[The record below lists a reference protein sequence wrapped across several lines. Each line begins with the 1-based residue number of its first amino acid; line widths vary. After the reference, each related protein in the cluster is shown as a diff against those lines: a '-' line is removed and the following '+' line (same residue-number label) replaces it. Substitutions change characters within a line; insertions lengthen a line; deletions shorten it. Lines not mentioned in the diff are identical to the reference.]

1 MLRIFLAASFIIMMA
16 FAGPVFSQESK
27 QTVTPAAK
35 EAVRPAV
42 AATADAAPVVADT
55 AKATADAAPAAVV
68 EAAPALIQVDMNAE
82 GNVSLDFRDADIKN
96 VLKVLAYKSG
106 VNIIAGPEVVGLV
119 NIQLKNVPWKK
130 ALEVILATYGYSYD
144 QKGTIITVTTVE
156 NLRKRRED
164 AKSLADQEPLS
175 TESFILNYSKA
186 SEVKDS
192 IEKMKTARGSVN
204 FDKRTNVLIVS
215 DVETNLQMI
224 REVVKGLDAI
234 TPQVLIEAR
243 IIETTLNKGENMG
256 IDWNILASATGASR
270 PTTFPFST
278 HSSNQFVSGAD
289 FPITSAKYANP
300 FDKPGEFAFGTLNL
314 SQFSVALQMLKTR
327 SDVNTI
333 SNPRIVTLDNQP
345 AKITAGSQYPL
356 PKYIYNEQSASLQVS
371 GWDYIDIGVTF
382 LVTPHV
388 NGAGMVTLDI
398 EPTVTDILGYVTLES
413 TTVPQLSSETAKTS
427 VMIKDGDTLMI
438 AGLIKDKKTDTRKK
452 VPILGDI
459 PFFGL
464 PFQKKDSSVVKTE
477 LVIFMTP
484 HIITP
489 GIEKKADV
497 K

>member
-1 MLRIFLAASFIIMMA
+1 MLRTFFVIICLLGMMGVVPA
-16 FAGPVFSQESK
+16 FAQEDGLAS
-27 QTVTPAAK
+27 VASVK
-35 EAVRPAV
+35 EAVTPV
-42 AATADAAPVVADT
+42 VVNAATASVAVETPEPPPAVLQLDVNAA
-55 AKATADAAPAAVV
+55 
-68 EAAPALIQVDMNAE
+68 

-130 ALEVILATYGYSYD
+130 ALEVILATYGYSFE
-144 QKGTIITVTTVE
+144 QKGTIITVTTVD

-164 AKSLADQEPLS
+164 SKTLADQEPLS

-192 IEKMKTARGSVN
+192 IEKMKTPRGSVN

-224 REVVKGLDAI
+224 REVVKSLDAV
-234 TPQVLIEAR
+234 TPQVLIEAK

-256 IDWNILASATGASR
+256 IDWSIVASASGASR
-270 PTTFPFST
+270 PTTFPFTT
-278 HSSNQFVSGAD
+278 HTNNKYLSETD
-289 FPITSAKYANP
+289 FQDTSIEYKNP
-300 FDKPGEFAFGTLNL
+300 FDAKGAFTFGTLNL

-356 PKYIYNEQSASLQVS
+356 PKYVYNEQSGSLQIS
-371 GWDYIDIGVTF
+371 GWEYIDIGVTF

-388 NGAGMVTLDI
+388 NGAGVVTLDI
-398 EPTVTDILGYVTLES
+398 EPTVTDIQGYVTLEGTS
-413 TTVPQLSSETAKTS
+413 VPQLSSETAKTS
-427 VMIKDGDTLMI
+427 VMIRDGDTLMI

-452 VPILGDI
+452 VPLLGDI

-464 PFQKKDSSVVKTE
+464 PFQKKDASVVKTE

-484 HIITP
+484 HIITTMVD
-489 GIEKKADV
+489 KKPDA